1 MGSIILQDRKCYKQ
15 IRKLMEINQQ
25 IDYKI
30 SLYRVGIIAA
40 TFMVTMIPVQIAFYL
55 IWPHP
60 TNIVDWFTLF
70 NNNWII
76 GLISFDFL
84 YMLSMI
90 ASIFL
95 YIALFFALV
104 ERHKA
109 LSLFA
114 LIIGLIGLTIYFPS
128 NTSIEMLSISKQF
141 FNASSEL
148 EKRLFVASGQ
158 TLYATWQGTSYSVY
172 YVLNGI
178 ALILFFLAMI
188 KDNKFRKS
196 TTYIGLTSGIL
207 MLVPATAGVL
217 GMTMSLLSLIPWSIF
232 SILVIKDFNRMIK
245 QIKLEM
251 NKSVA

>member
-1 MGSIILQDRKCYKQ
+1 
-15 IRKLMEINQQ
+15 MEKNQQ

-30 SLYRVGIIAA
+30 TLYRVGIVAA

-95 YIALFFALV
+95 YVALFFALYEKQTV
-104 ERHKA
+104 

-114 LIIGLIGLTIYFPS
+114 LLIGLIGLTIYFPS
-128 NTSIEMLSISKQF
+128 NTSIEMLSLSKQF
-141 FNASSEL
+141 LNASTEY
-148 EKRLFVASGQ
+148 EKRIFIASGQ
-158 TLYATWQGTSYSVY
+158 TFCAIWKGTSYSVY

-178 ALILFFLAMI
+178 ALILFFLAMV
-188 KDNKFRKS
+188 KQNKFRKS
-196 TTYIGLTSGIL
+196 TAYVGLSSGLL
-207 MLVPATAGVL
+207 MTVPATAGII
-217 GMTMSLLSLIPWSIF
+217 GMTMSLMSLLPWSIF
-232 SILVIKDFNRMIK
+232 SILVIQDFNRIIK
-245 QIKLEM
+245 QTRKEM
-251 NKSVA
+251 NK